1 MGYREQDAGGLVK
14 DAHTAEVRAKKKKKK
29 GLGRPDLLQEGES
42 TSCRVPGTGTRRSAD
57 LG

>member
-1 MGYREQDAGGLVK
+1 MK
-14 DAHTAEVRAKKKKKK
+14 DAHAAEVRAKKKKKK

-57 LG
+57 LGEANT